1 MKQPKRFIPRIIP
14 FLLTVLLLA
23 AAALPGVA
31 LLDSGTDVL
40 PASGAASFTKT
51 AYAGKAVTFSA
62 KDFESLSTGGALDSI
77 IITSLPA
84 VTDGTL
90 AFAGERILTGSSIS
104 ANALAGLTFYPA
116 AGLSDSTA
124 TFSFVPVYADG
135 SSPSQPLTVNIRM
148 SSAKNSAPVAEN
160 ITLST
165 YKNVSLTGEF
175 SAVDPEGDA
184 LTFRIMDKPARGSVE
199 IAEDGSNKFVYT
211 PYPNKTGNDIFTYVA
226 VDASGKESAAAKV
239 KISIEKPKTKVNYSD
254 MEDNSANRASIKLA
268 EKGVFIG
275 EQVGASYFFRPD
287 QPVTRSTFVAMAL
300 TAAGINDLSSVTRT
314 GFADD
319 ADIPAWARP
328 YVSTALK
335 NGVIRGMPNENG
347 QVIFNP
353 NAIITRAEAAVVL
366 NKVLQISDVNSTA
379 VYDESDVPAWAYQAA
394 VNLETCG
401 VLNADSTGAL
411 RLSAG
416 LSRAEAADMLCAALE
431 IIEARENATGW
442 FNW

>member
-1 MKQPKRFIPRIIP
+1 
-14 FLLTVLLLA
+14 
-23 AAALPGVA
+23 
-31 LLDSGTDVL
+31 VL

-51 AYAGKAVTFSA
+51 AYAGQAVTFSA

-287 QPVTRSTFVAMAL
+287 QPVTRSTFCCYGSYGRRNQRL
-300 TAAGINDLSSVTRT
+300 IQRNQDR
-314 GFADD
+314 
-319 ADIPAWARP
+319 
-328 YVSTALK
+328 
-335 NGVIRGMPNENG
+335 IRGRCGHPRLGAPVRFYRPEKRCHPWHAERKRSGHLQSERNYH
-347 QVIFNP
+347 
-353 NAIITRAEAAVVL
+353 TRGSCRCT
-366 NKVLQISDVNSTA
+366 QQGS
-379 VYDESDVPAWAYQAA
+379 
-394 VNLETCG
+394 
-401 VLNADSTGAL
+401 ADF
-411 RLSAG
+411 R
-416 LSRAEAADMLCAALE
+416 RKQHRR
-431 IIEARENATGW
+431 I
-442 FNW
+442 